1 MNLDFPPPQAARQGP
16 RRDPLDELVE
26 RYHYRSIQ
34 ALERGVLR
42 LIDAIR
48 ARRRRPEEDAS

>member
-1 MNLDFPPPQAARQGP
+1 MNLDFPPLQAA
-16 RRDPLDELVE
+16 RRDPLDEMVE
-26 RYHYRSIQ
+26 RHHYRSIQ

-48 ARRRRPEEDAS
+48 ARRRRSEEDAS